1 MVSTTKLSTTFIV
14 IFHFGTFHSCTLP
27 LPLRPPAIPCTLC
40 LLCVFCLPPRLGL
53 RLNVHTGGGACSAP
67 FRPFPT
73 PHPFFPIRD
82 PTTKLANLRGYQ
94 AYELKV
100 LAGPAPPRPHAP
112 LAVHALGW
120 AQLICQLHM
129 GSQTNIPHCACA
141 CVCVCVCVCFCV
153 WACACACDCPCTQHH
168 PPPAPSPTPV
178 PVPITSAHAQPPI
191 PGTTPIP
198 APVPIPIHP
207 HPTAAAAC

>member
-1 MVSTTKLSTTFIV
+1 MCVSKYNAYIALSLIVYRTLAYRTSCIVYRTSCIVHHSLSYIVYRTSKIRPRSMVSTTKLSTTFIV

-112 LAVHALGW
+112 LAVHALG
-120 AQLICQLHM
+120 
-129 GSQTNIPHCACA
+129 
-141 CVCVCVCVCFCV
+141 
-153 WACACACDCPCTQHH
+153 
-168 PPPAPSPTPV
+168 
-178 PVPITSAHAQPPI
+178 
-191 PGTTPIP
+191 
-198 APVPIPIHP
+198 
-207 HPTAAAAC
+207 